1 VAELSEHE
9 ATRLILVDALEYA
22 SIRVQYYVRELRD
35 MLSARPAPS
44 SLPGISK
51 VWASVMSQRKVK
63 GVPRWSNTTWDF
75 LNAPGTVLRTEQID
89 RLLGDTV
96 SDDAAAEAVLQE
108 MEGAVGQVIEFFGNG
123 QTRSTD
129 DLVDLLQSIH
139 VLRVDIRGRATF
151 TAACYR
157 RFASSWNN
165 SRRAVR
171 ALLFLC
177 RFQSAAL
184 TFAKATR
191 YVPSFSD
198 IEFEAVEY
206 ISSDVRDVRSTAPK
220 SVGDAL
226 RTANSVNDQARILS
240 SFGHKQ
246 STICEIDSNFDR
258 RRRAKTHIH
267 AEIQSIH
274 DYEHRG
280 RRGHNDWAVHPY
292 IGCSKLCCY
301 LCDTFIRHH
310 GVFKR
315 RGSHFHISHRWTD
328 PEAYNTRE
336 ASASFSS
343 TVVKTYSEVTE
354 NIHSFMTGKRMR
366 STVPLR
372 PESTLG
378 RTTAVTVTDQDA
390 AEMTIESA
398 MTSWMRVSRG

>member
-1 VAELSEHE
+1 VAGLSEHE
-9 ATRLILVDALEYA
+9 ATRLILIDALEYA

-35 MLSARPAPS
+35 ILGAAPAPS

-51 VWASVMSQRKVK
+51 VWASVMSQRKIK
-63 GVPRWSNTTWDF
+63 GAPRWDNTTWGF
-75 LNAPGTVLRTEQID
+75 LNAPGTVVRTEQID
-89 RLLGDTV
+89 RLLGETV

-108 MEGAVGQVIEFFGNG
+108 IEGAVGQVIEFFGNG

-139 VLRVDIRGRATF
+139 VLQVDIRGRATF

-177 RFQSAAL
+177 RFQFAVL
-184 TFAKATR
+184 TFSEAAR
-191 YVPSFSD
+191 YVPSFSN
-198 IEFEAVEY
+198 IEFEAVEH
-206 ISSDVRDVRSTAPK
+206 ISADVRDFISTAPK

-226 RTANSVNDQARILS
+226 RTANAVNDHVRILS

-246 STICEIDSNFDR
+246 STICEIDSNFDH

-267 AEIQSIH
+267 AEIQLIY

-280 RRGHNDWAVHPY
+280 RRSHNDGAVHPY
-292 IGCSKLCCY
+292 IGCSRLCCY

-315 RGSHFHISHRWTD
+315 RGSHFHISHGWTV
-328 PEAYNTRE
+328 PEVYNTRE

-354 NIHSFMTGKRMR
+354 NTHSFMTGKRMR
-366 STVPLR
+366 SIVPLR

-378 RTTAVTVTDQDA
+378 RTTAVTVAYQDA
-390 AEMTIESA
+390 AEMTRESA
-398 MTSWMRVSRG
+398 MTS